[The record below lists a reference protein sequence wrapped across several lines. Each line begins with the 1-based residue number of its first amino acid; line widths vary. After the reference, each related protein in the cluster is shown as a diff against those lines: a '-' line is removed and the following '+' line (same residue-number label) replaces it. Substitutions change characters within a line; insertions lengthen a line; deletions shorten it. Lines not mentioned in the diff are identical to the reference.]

1 MNLSAFRERLRGRG
15 AQAAMLLAVLLVAGS
30 VLWPQPQAQT
40 ALTQT
45 HASEMEARLGEVLSE
60 MTGAGRVEVVI
71 QYERTEPAQ
80 GGWLASQE
88 QTAEA
93 APPAAVIVVAVLL
106 GLFLRTRLGLAIRA
120 TGNNPDM
127 VRSSSINTALTT
139 IVGLCVANAVTALSG
154 CLLAQSQ
161 KSVNIDIGIF
171 FKTED

>member
-1 MNLSAFRERLRGRG
+1 MNLSAFREKLRGRG
-15 AQAAMLLAVLLVAGS
+15 AQAVMLLAVLLVAGS

-80 GGWLASQE
+80 GGWLTSQE

-93 APPAAVIVVAVLL
+93 APPAAVIVVAEGAGDVAVRLRLARAVQTLL
-106 GLFLRTRLGLAIRA
+106 RLDA
-120 TGNNPDM
+120 D
-127 VRSSSINTALTT
+127 
-139 IVGLCVANAVTALSG
+139 AVEVFEMRKG
-154 CLLAQSQ
+154 
-161 KSVNIDIGIF
+161 
-171 FKTED
+171 E

>member
-1 MNLSAFRERLRGRG
+1 MNLSAFREKLRGRG

-88 QTAEA
+88 QMAEA
-93 APPAAVIVVAVLL
+93 APPAAVIVVAEGAGDVAVRLRLARAVQTLL
-106 GLFLRTRLGLAIRA
+106 RLDA
-120 TGNNPDM
+120 D
-127 VRSSSINTALTT
+127 
-139 IVGLCVANAVTALSG
+139 AVEVFEMRKG
-154 CLLAQSQ
+154 
-161 KSVNIDIGIF
+161 
-171 FKTED
+171 E

>member
-1 MNLSAFRERLRGRG
+1 MNLSAFREKLRGRS

-40 ALTQT
+40 AQT

-80 GGWLASQE
+80 GGWLTSQE

-93 APPAAVIVVAVLL
+93 APPAAVIVVAEGAGDVGVRLRLARAVQTLL
-106 GLFLRTRLGLAIRA
+106 RLDA
-120 TGNNPDM
+120 D
-127 VRSSSINTALTT
+127 
-139 IVGLCVANAVTALSG
+139 AVEVFEMRKG
-154 CLLAQSQ
+154 
-161 KSVNIDIGIF
+161 
-171 FKTED
+171 E

>member
-1 MNLSAFRERLRGRG
+1 MNLSAFREKLRGRG

-71 QYERTEPAQ
+71 QYERIEPAQ

-88 QTAEA
+88 QTEEA
-93 APPAAVIVVAVLL
+93 APPAAVIVVAEGAGDVAVRLRLARAVQTLL
-106 GLFLRTRLGLAIRA
+106 RLDA
-120 TGNNPDM
+120 D
-127 VRSSSINTALTT
+127 
-139 IVGLCVANAVTALSG
+139 AVEVFEMRKG
-154 CLLAQSQ
+154 
-161 KSVNIDIGIF
+161 
-171 FKTED
+171 E

>member
-1 MNLSAFRERLRGRG
+1 MNLSAFREKLRGRG

-40 ALTQT
+40 AQT
-45 HASEMEARLGEVLSE
+45 HASEMEGRLGEVLSE

-93 APPAAVIVVAVLL
+93 APPAAVIVVAEGAGDVGVRLRLARAVQTLL
-106 GLFLRTRLGLAIRA
+106 RLDA
-120 TGNNPDM
+120 D
-127 VRSSSINTALTT
+127 
-139 IVGLCVANAVTALSG
+139 AVEVFEMRKG
-154 CLLAQSQ
+154 
-161 KSVNIDIGIF
+161 
-171 FKTED
+171 E

>member
-1 MNLSAFRERLRGRG
+1 MNLSAFREKLRGRG

-40 ALTQT
+40 TLTQT
-45 HASEMEARLGEVLSE
+45 HASEMEARLGEVLSK

-93 APPAAVIVVAVLL
+93 APPAAVIVVAEGAGDVGVRLRLARAVQTLL
-106 GLFLRTRLGLAIRA
+106 RLDA
-120 TGNNPDM
+120 D
-127 VRSSSINTALTT
+127 
-139 IVGLCVANAVTALSG
+139 AVEVFEMRKG
-154 CLLAQSQ
+154 
-161 KSVNIDIGIF
+161 
-171 FKTED
+171 E

>member
-1 MNLSAFRERLRGRG
+1 MNLSAFREKLRGRG

-93 APPAAVIVVAVLL
+93 APPAAVIVVAEGAGDVGVRLRLARAVQTLLRLDADAVEVL
-106 GLFLRTRLGLAIRA
+106 
-120 TGNNPDM
+120 DM
-127 VRSSSINTALTT
+127 RK
-139 IVGLCVANAVTALSG
+139 G
-154 CLLAQSQ
+154 
-161 KSVNIDIGIF
+161 
-171 FKTED
+171 E